1 MEEAKGLLDTKK
13 EISELEQKCSHCI
26 LEEHNRL
33 MNKILVIGSS
43 NLDTNY
49 YVPVLPKPGES
60 VHCVSKRVSSL
71 GGKGLNQAVAA
82 ARAGGDV
89 TFLTCIGNDHDG
101 SLIEQELRKE
111 KMSLCLNK
119 VDMPSGIATIL
130 VEESGENEVIVDSGA
145 NAALSTKVLEK
156 NIDLFKA
163 CSFIL
168 LQNEMP
174 FSTNEW
180 VLKNYGKKKRILYN
194 PSPLCNISED
204 LYQYVSTLVVNE
216 LEVKTLMGMI
226 DAIKAS
232 KRILSLGTKKVLLTL
247 GKNGSVLLS
256 KDKEIH
262 VPASKIEIADTVG
275 AGDTY
280 AGYYTASISKGY
292 SELVSMSIASL
303 AAAISVTK
311 KGAFASIPTL
321 DELFEYLHK

>member
-1 MEEAKGLLDTKK
+1 
-13 EISELEQKCSHCI
+13 
-26 LEEHNRL
+26 

-82 ARAGGDV
+82 ARAGADV
-89 TFLTCIGNDHDG
+89 TFLTCIGNDHEG
-101 SLIEQELRKE
+101 SLIEEGLKKE

-119 VDMPSGIATIL
+119 VNMPSGIATIL

-145 NAALSTKVLEK
+145 NLALSATILEK
-156 NIDLFKA
+156 NIHLFEA

-174 FSTNEW
+174 FSSNEW
-180 VLKNYGKKKRILYN
+180 ILKNYGKKKHILYN
-194 PSPLCNISED
+194 PSPLCDMSDD

-216 LEVKTLMGMI
+216 LEAKTLTGMI
-226 DAIKAS
+226 DALEAS
-232 KRILSLGTKKVLLTL
+232 KKILSLGTQEVLLTL
-247 GKNGSVLLS
+247 GKNGSVLFT
-256 KDKEIH
+256 KDNEIH
-262 VPASKIEIADTVG
+262 VPAKKVGIVDTVG

-280 AGYYTASISKGY
+280 VGYYSAYLSKGY
-292 SELVSMSIASL
+292 SEKESMSIASL

-311 KGAFASIPTL
+311 KGAFESIPML
-321 DELFEYLHK
+321 NELFKYLCK